1 MVGAYSVARGNLQR
15 WGTTGQEMRLKTNW
29 KLEARVPSEL
39 VRRDRGA
46 GVNEVRSLPLRGL
59 GKLGEVGSPS
69 TERVPE
75 YLHSSWGVVN
85 RNYPTVEILRTQPAP
100 TGGADPLPFSCT
112 GGWAGLEGGPPPI
125 ASAVLLHLEEE
136 AGKAVGRPSLD
147 SIMYVSG
154 RDNFN

>member
-1 MVGAYSVARGNLQR
+1 MVGAYSVALGNLQR

-46 GVNEVRSLPLRGL
+46 GVSEVRPLPLRGL
-59 GKLGEVGSPS
+59 GKWGEVGSQS
-69 TERVPE
+69 TERGPE
-75 YLHSSWGVVN
+75 HLQSSWGVVN
-85 RNYPTVEILRTQPAP
+85 RNYATMEIRRTQPGP
-100 TGGADPLPFSCT
+100 TGGADLLPFSCT
-112 GGWAGLEGGPPPI
+112 GGWAGLEGDSPLI

-147 SIMYVSG
+147 STMYVSG
-154 RDNFN
+154 RDNFK